1 MPGEAARKAPQK
13 DQEQQD
19 ERQQQR
25 QQDQQPQEEKHQQQR
40 REGSGTSNTGTG
52 TGPSNPGPANTGMN
66 RDEMNRDAMSGR
78 EGTNR
83 QTEKWPGENSQSG
96 TSQAQKGD
104 GRTPAEQ
111 TDKHQQSGNDDA
123 SSQNSR
129 EDRDTG
135 FGENRQK
142 TGGNVDSGQ
151 RNTGQTGQT
160 MKGDSSPEIHPQ
172 EGPYGPPG
180 KHRGPSSPGKPLTD
194 DWGKSDK
201 H

>member
-13 DQEQQD
+13 DQEQ
-19 ERQQQR
+19 EEGQQQRR

-40 REGSGTSNTGTG
+40 REGSGTSNTGTDA
-52 TGPSNPGPANTGMN
+52 GPSNPGMN
-66 RDEMNRDAMSGR
+66 RGEMNPDAVPGR
-78 EGTNR
+78 EGGNR

-96 TSQAQKGD
+96 TSQAQKG
-104 GRTPAEQ
+104 AQQ
-111 TDKHQQSGNDDA
+111 TDKHKQGGGDDA
-123 SSQNSR
+123 SWQNSR
-129 EDRDTG
+129 ENRDTG
-135 FGENRQK
+135 FSENRQG

-151 RNTGQTGQT
+151 RNNGQTGQT
-160 MKGDSSPEIHPQ
+160 VKDGSPPEIHQQ
-172 EGPYGPPG
+172 EGPYGPPD

>member
-13 DQEQQD
+13 DQEQD

-25 QQDQQPQEEKHQQQR
+25 RPQDQQPQEEKHQQQR
-40 REGSGTSNTGTG
+40 REGSGTSGTG
-52 TGPSNPGPANTGMN
+52 TGPSNTGPTNTGTN
-66 RDEMNRDAMSGR
+66 RGETNPDAMPGR
-78 EGTNR
+78 EGSNR

-104 GRTPAEQ
+104 GRTPTQQ
-111 TDKHQQSGNDDA
+111 TDKRQQTGGDDA
-123 SSQNSR
+123 SLQNFQ
-129 EDRDTG
+129 ENRDTG
-135 FGENRQK
+135 FGENRQG

-151 RNTGQTGQT
+151 AGQTT
-160 MKGDSSPEIHPQ
+160 KGGSSPEIHQQ
-172 EGPYGPPG
+172 EGPYGPPD

>member
-13 DQEQQD
+13 NQEQD

-25 QQDQQPQEEKHQQQR
+25 QQQDEQPQEEKYQQQR
-40 REGSGTSNTGTG
+40 REGSGTSNTSTG
-52 TGPSNPGPANTGMN
+52 AGPSNPGPSNPGMT
-66 RDEMNRDAMSGR
+66 RGEMNPDAVSGR
-78 EGTNR
+78 EGGNR
-83 QTEKWPGENSQSG
+83 QTEKRPGENLQSG

-104 GRTPAEQ
+104 GRTPTQQ
-111 TDKHQQSGNDDA
+111 TDKHQRKGGDDA
-123 SSQNSR
+123 PSQNFR
-129 EDRDTG
+129 EDQDTG
-135 FGENRQK
+135 FSENRPG

-151 RNTGQTGQT
+151 RNSGQAGQT
-160 MKGDSSPEIHPQ
+160 MKGDSSPEINRQ
-172 EGPYGPPG
+172 EGPYGPPD

>member
-13 DQEQQD
+13 DQEQD
-19 ERQQQR
+19 GRQQQRR
-25 QQDQQPQEEKHQQQR
+25 QQDQQPQEEKHQQPR
-40 REGSGTSNTGTG
+40 REGAGTSNTGTD
-52 TGPSNPGPANTGMN
+52 TGN
-66 RDEMNRDAMSGR
+66 RGEMNPDAMPGQR
-78 EGTNR
+78 EGGNR

-104 GRTPAEQ
+104 GRTPTQQ
-111 TDKHQQSGNDDA
+111 TDKHQQRGDDDA

-129 EDRDTG
+129 ENRDTG
-135 FGENRQK
+135 FGENRQG

-151 RNTGQTGQT
+151 RNMGQTGQT
-160 MKGDSSPEIHPQ
+160 MTGGSPPETHQQ
-172 EGPYGPPG
+172 EGPYGPPD

>member
-13 DQEQQD
+13 DQEQD

-25 QQDQQPQEEKHQQQR
+25 RQEDQQPQQEKHQQQK
-40 REGSGTSNTGTG
+40 REGSGTSNTGTD
-52 TGPSNPGPANTGMN
+52 TGPSNPGMN
-66 RDEMNRDAMSGR
+66 RGEMNPDAMSGR
-78 EGTNR
+78 EGGNR

-104 GRTPAEQ
+104 GRTPTQQ
-111 TDKHQQSGNDDA
+111 TDKHQQGGGDDA
-123 SSQNSR
+123 SSQNFR
-129 EDRDTG
+129 ENRDTN
-135 FGENRQK
+135 FGGNRQG
-142 TGGNVDSGQ
+142 TAGNVDSGQ
-151 RNTGQTGQT
+151 RNIGQTGQT
-160 MKGDSSPEIHPQ
+160 VKDGSPPETHQQ
-172 EGPYGPPG
+172 EGPYGPPD